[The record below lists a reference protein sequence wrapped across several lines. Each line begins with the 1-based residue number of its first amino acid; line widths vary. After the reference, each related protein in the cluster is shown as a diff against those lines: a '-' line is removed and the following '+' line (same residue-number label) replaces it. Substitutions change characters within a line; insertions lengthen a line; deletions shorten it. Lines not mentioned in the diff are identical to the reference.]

1 MSEAQH
7 LIDRFM
13 RYVAVSTQSNSK
25 AATVPSNPNEIKLAE
40 ILAKELT
47 AMGFTDVEIS
57 EFGCLTGKLSSN
69 LSSGQTAPAIGW
81 CAHLDT
87 VDCGLSPEIH
97 PHLVKEYDGGDIC
110 LNSEKDIWLKKA
122 EHPELAPYV
131 GDDILVSDGTSVL
144 GADNKSGVAVVMEAL
159 STVTRENR
167 PHGDIYVAFVP
178 DEEIGLKGSKKL
190 DRSKFP
196 VDFAYT
202 VDGGE
207 LGEVVYETF
216 NAAEAVVTIR
226 GISAHPM
233 NSKGFLVNPVFV
245 AHDFI
250 ALLDRTSTP
259 ECTEGREGF
268 IHPKS
273 VVAGATDALIRLNI
287 RDHDKARFEEKKA
300 FLKEALSFLK
310 VRHPR
315 AQMTLSITDTYAN
328 IADAITPEKRA
339 AVELLI
345 GAVKDLNL
353 PLNTVAMRGGTDGS
367 YLSSCGIPTPNY
379 FTGGANFHS
388 YAEFLPITPWVKS
401 LKTTLRIIE
410 HSITNQKDA
419 VAGKA

>member
-25 AATVPSNPNEIKLAE
+25 AATVPSNPNEIQLAE
-40 ILAKELT
+40 LLAKELT

-57 EFGCLTGKLSSN
+57 EFGCLTGKLPSN
-69 LSSGQTAPAIGW
+69 LSAGQTAPAIGW

-131 GDDILVSDGTSVL
+131 GDDILVTDGTSVL
-144 GADNKSGVAVVMEAL
+144 GADNKSGGAVVMEAL
-159 STVTRENR
+159 SIVTREKR
-167 PHGDIYVAFVP
+167 PHGDIFVAFVP

-226 GISAHPM
+226 GISAHPI
-233 NSKGFLVNPVFV
+233 NSKGVLVNPVFV

-273 VVAGATDALIRLNI
+273 VVAGATDAVIRLNI
-287 RDHDKARFEEKKA
+287 RDHDKARFEEKKR
-300 FLKEALSFLK
+300 S
-310 VRHPR
+310 
-315 AQMTLSITDTYAN
+315 
-328 IADAITPEKRA
+328 
-339 AVELLI
+339 
-345 GAVKDLNL
+345 
-353 PLNTVAMRGGTDGS
+353 
-367 YLSSCGIPTPNY
+367 
-379 FTGGANFHS
+379 
-388 YAEFLPITPWVKS
+388 
-401 LKTTLRIIE
+401 
-410 HSITNQKDA
+410 
-419 VAGKA
+419 